1 MAASTVQAPERRRVL
16 RILVVDSSL
25 EDVRSVCDLLR
36 RNGEF
41 LPHAARSIEEAQP
54 LLDEGVF
61 DVALIEYSLWTERD
75 NYMVRFLRERHG
87 DVAVVLLTNGDNER
101 DALPALKLG
110 AHDFLSKQHLA
121 DGSQLET
128 RILGAFEES
137 RNLRRRDTMVRWLE
151 REARTDHLTGL
162 HNRHAFDDRLREV
175 CEKARAGH
183 TPVTVIMVD
192 LAGTRTVNE
201 THGHDTG
208 DAMIRRA
215 ASGIS
220 RCIRGADFAARIGGD
235 DFGIILGDAGLD
247 LGLLISRRIVHE
259 IERLNAGEWDGEIP
273 VTVSFGVAS
282 GVGCDSHDLF
292 TAADQQLSHHKS
304 TRPVVSL
311 YREREESDG
320 PSVA

>member
-1 MAASTVQAPERRRVL
+1 MAASTVQAPQRRRVL

>member
-1 MAASTVQAPERRRVL
+1 MAITKVRAPERRRVL
-16 RILVVDSSL
+16 RILVADS
-25 EDVRSVCDLLR
+25 EVRDVRSVCDLLR
-36 RNGEF
+36 KNGEF
-41 LPHAARSIEEAQP
+41 LPHAARSVDEAQA

-61 DVALIEYSLWTERD
+61 DVALIDYSLWIERD
-75 NYMVRFLRERHG
+75 NHLVRFLRERHS

-101 DALPALKLG
+101 ETLPAMKLG

-121 DGSQLET
+121 DGSQLEA

-137 RNLRRRDTMVRWLE
+137 RNLRRRDTMIRWLE

-175 CEKARAGH
+175 CEKARKGQS
-183 TPVTVIMVD
+183 PVTLIMVD
-192 LAGTRTVNE
+192 LAGTRTVNDA
-201 THGHDTG
+201 HGHDVG

-235 DFGIILGDAGLD
+235 DFGIILGDADLD
-247 LGLLISRRIVHE
+247 LGRLISRRIVHE

-282 GVGCDSHDLF
+282 GIGCDSRDLF
-292 TAADQQLSHHKS
+292 NAADQQLSHHRAI
-304 TRPVVSL
+304 RPIISPFQD
-311 YREREESDG
+311 REESDG

>member
-1 MAASTVQAPERRRVL
+1 MAASTVQAPQRRRVL

-235 DFGIILGDAGLD
+235 DFGIILGDANLD